1 MRRGIH
7 PQDGLALLVGIYA
20 FLSPIWTPT
29 VGKATA
35 TMIVLGIITALAAL
49 TEIVKPDL
57 MATEGLLVVLGV
69 LFFIAPWVLTF
80 RAEVMPM
87 AWTAWVVGVV
97 TFLIGASD
105 LQITRRVHHK
115 AVATH

>member
-1 MRRGIH
+1 
-7 PQDGLALLVGIYA
+7 
-20 FLSPIWTPT
+20 
-29 VGKATA
+29 
-35 TMIVLGIITALAAL
+35 
-49 TEIVKPDL
+49 
-57 MATEGLLVVLGV
+57 
-69 LFFIAPWVLTF
+69 
-80 RAEVMPM
+80 MPM